1 MGGFMGIRGL
11 FVGINQYSERPL
23 RGCVNDVTGVRD
35 LLQSQHGL
43 LPEQTRLLTDGE
55 ATRDAIIAG
64 LRWLAEPDDGDGPP
78 VRVFHYAG
86 HGVQR
91 ADTNGDEP
99 DGSDECLQPFDHAS
113 AGMLTDDSLAELYG
127 GFLDSTRLLLL
138 MDCCHSGTISKDIFS
153 DVRYRFTPIT
163 PEEHKKIET
172 ARHEFKRR
180 QLSHVVGMLED
191 VRSRAAD
198 GEELGQAAA
207 EIIAAVQKQSFG
219 KPQSQQNVVLLA
231 ACKPEQTA
239 ADANFGG
246 SYHGAMTFF
255 LSLALRNAPGI
266 TYEDLAEQLRR
277 QLYDNKFAQVPQLEC
292 DLQHL
297 KRPFLS

>member
-1 MGGFMGIRGL
+1 MGIRGL

-43 LPEQTRLLTDGE
+43 PPEQTRLLTDGE
-55 ATRDAIIAG
+55 ATRAAIVDG
-64 LRWLAEPDDGDGPP
+64 LRWLAQPDDGDGPA
-78 VRVFHYAG
+78 VRIFHYAG

-91 ADTNGDEP
+91 ADDTGDEP
-99 DGSDECLQPFDHAS
+99 DGSDECLQPFDHAT
-113 AGMLTDDSLAELYG
+113 AGLLTDDSLAELYG
-127 GFLDSTRLLLL
+127 GFLAGTRLLLL

-163 PEEHKKIET
+163 PEEHKRIEA
-172 ARHEFKRR
+172 ARHEFRR
-180 QLSHVVGMLED
+180 GQLNHVVGLLEE
-191 VRSRAAD
+191 VRSRAAT

-207 EIIAAVQKQSFG
+207 QIIASVQKQSFG
-219 KPQSQQNVVLLA
+219 KPQSNENVVLLA

-239 ADANFGG
+239 ADAKFGD

-255 LSLALRNAPGI
+255 L
-266 TYEDLAEQLRR
+266 
-277 QLYDNKFAQVPQLEC
+277 
-292 DLQHL
+292 
-297 KRPFLS
+297 